1 MNNKKIIIYGAG
13 WTGQQL
19 VRNLRDSSKGYKV
32 VCFLDDDKSKKGTT
46 VEGIKVFGAKDDFS
60 KAIKKFEPDR
70 IIIAMPSID
79 EKIRKEIYK
88 MCLETG
94 IPTNTIPDLPSLMT
108 TSDIFELKQQIKIE
122 DVIFRDIV
130 GFSLNEI
137 NTLIKNQ
144 VCLVTGAGGSIGS
157 ELSRQIVRCE
167 PKKIILLDI
176 YENGVFDLAMEL
188 KEEGYHA
195 NIQIE
200 ILSVADYDACE
211 KLFDKEKINLVFHAA
226 AHKHVP
232 LMEHNAAEAIK
243 NNIKGTWNIAKLAE
257 KYSVEKMVL
266 VSSDKAVNPT
276 NVMGATKRFCE
287 KIMIY
292 FANRQNKTN
301 FAMVRFG
308 NVIGSHGSVFH
319 IFKRQIQNGGPVT
332 LTHKEMTRF
341 FMTIPEASSL
351 ILQCAVY
358 ANGGEIFVLDMGEP
372 IKIINL
378 AEKMISLSGYEPYK
392 DIEIK
397 EIGLRPGEKL
407 YEEIL
412 MNTEKMRKTESGK
425 IYICTQNTNINEH
438 FEKCYEEI
446 IDVANYNDNEK
457 SIDVLK
463 KYVETYMRKEVNSEE
478 H

>member
-1 MNNKKIIIYGAG
+1 
-13 WTGQQL
+13 
-19 VRNLRDSSKGYKV
+19 
-32 VCFLDDDKSKKGTT
+32 
-46 VEGIKVFGAKDDFS
+46 
-60 KAIKKFEPDR
+60 
-70 IIIAMPSID
+70 
-79 EKIRKEIYK
+79 
-88 MCLETG
+88 
-94 IPTNTIPDLPSLMT
+94 
-108 TSDIFELKQQIKIE
+108 
-122 DVIFRDIV
+122 
-130 GFSLNEI
+130 
-137 NTLIKNQ
+137 
-144 VCLVTGAGGSIGS
+144 
-157 ELSRQIVRCE
+157 
-167 PKKIILLDI
+167 
-176 YENGVFDLAMEL
+176 
-188 KEEGYHA
+188 
-195 NIQIE
+195 
-200 ILSVADYDACE
+200 
-211 KLFDKEKINLVFHAA
+211 
-226 AHKHVP
+226 
-232 LMEHNAAEAIK
+232 MEHNAAEAIK

-341 FMTIPEASSL
+341 FMTIPEAASL

-358 ANGGEIFVLDMGEP
+358 ANGGEIFVLDMGQPVRILE
-372 IKIINL
+372 L
-378 AEKMISLSGYEPYK
+378 AERMIKLSGYEPYK
-392 DIEIK
+392 DIDIK

-463 KYVETYMRKEVNSEE
+463 KYVETYKRL
-478 H
+478 